1 MADHRRFQFLHV
13 NKLGDMK
20 WPVSFMQ
27 NSTIGRLHE
36 KIVKE
41 LETLMWLSSRHE
53 VLLLYLLFSWK
64 KLVYV

>member
-13 NKLGDMK
+13 NKLGD
-20 WPVSFMQ
+20 MQ